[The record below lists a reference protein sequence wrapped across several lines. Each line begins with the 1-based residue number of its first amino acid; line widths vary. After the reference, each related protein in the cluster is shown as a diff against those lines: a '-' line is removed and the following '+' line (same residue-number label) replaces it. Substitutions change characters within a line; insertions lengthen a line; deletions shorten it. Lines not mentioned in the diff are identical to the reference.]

1 VQIHGNFPNLRVG
14 IIISHSLA
22 YKSSELRNVLHL
34 LLPLTWRDFCHKLTH
49 KASFERL
56 LCKIIVIEI
65 NIYLFLENNFLKNKK
80 ILSLSHNTYLF
91 LKFKIQNNF

>member
-1 VQIHGNFPNLRVG
+1 LELSSRILLHANLQKKTKKK
-14 IIISHSLA
+14 
-22 YKSSELRNVLHL
+22 KSSELRNVLRL
-34 LLPLTWRDFCHKLTH
+34 LLPLTWRGFCHKLTH

-65 NIYLFLENNFLKNKK
+65 NIYLFLEYNFKKNKQ
-80 ILSLSHNTYLF
+80 ILSLSHNIYLF